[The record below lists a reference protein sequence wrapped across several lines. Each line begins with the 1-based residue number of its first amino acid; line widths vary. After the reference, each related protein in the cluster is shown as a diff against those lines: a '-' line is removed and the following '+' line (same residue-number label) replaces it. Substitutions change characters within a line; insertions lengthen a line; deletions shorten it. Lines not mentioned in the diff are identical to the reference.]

1 MRSWVKL
8 VFFIK
13 YSFLFLNRFIFL
25 FFIFFSDINFS
36 ELRFVINVLN
46 VFDVL
51 KIEIKSTLIMY
62 FEEGL

>member
-1 MRSWVKL
+1 M
-8 VFFIK
+8 FFIK

-51 KIEIKSTLIMY
+51 KIEIKSMLIMY

>member
-1 MRSWVKL
+1 M
-8 VFFIK
+8 FFIK
-13 YSFLFLNRFIFL
+13 YSVLFLNRFIFL

-36 ELRFVINVLN
+36 ELRFVINVFN

-51 KIEIKSTLIMY
+51 KIEIKSMLIMY